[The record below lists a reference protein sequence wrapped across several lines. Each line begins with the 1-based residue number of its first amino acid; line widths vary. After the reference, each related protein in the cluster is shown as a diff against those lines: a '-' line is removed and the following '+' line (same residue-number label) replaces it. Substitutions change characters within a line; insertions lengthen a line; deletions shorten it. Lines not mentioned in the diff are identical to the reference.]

1 MARRVRLRLRTKLF
15 LALGALACLSLALAL
30 AVVRDVTGRRLR
42 EGFAERFTR
51 ARAAFGELEA
61 LRVDAVREEIEALCY
76 SHPQL
81 RPVLSTASVADEDL
95 GFGDPTDAAEP
106 LRDAHLRLLSLLP
119 SVPLAQR
126 SDLFLVASRD
136 AELVYSK
143 TDPDRFGTD
152 LGADAFVQG
161 VLENGGR
168 VGVRVR
174 DGGGAADAELLPAA
188 PDPAVYLVVG
198 ERVVFDDEV
207 HGAVIAGRRLGADL
221 LRRLR
226 EISGLDVALVA
237 GDAVVVS
244 TLADGAARA
253 LGERLGA
260 LPAPSGPEPGSAAE
274 LELGGERFLAAHA
287 EVVSGSSDAG
297 ARFVLLGSL
306 EADLARLAAVE
317 RSLAAIGGL
326 VLAVAVG
333 VAFAL
338 ARGMTRPVAV
348 LGEAARR
355 VGAGELDVAVDVR
368 TGDELEELGAAF
380 GRMVAGL
387 RERDRIRRSFE
398 RHVSPAVAAAILR
411 DPGLAPTAGERRE
424 VTFLFVDVGG
434 FSSLAESATPERVV
448 ALLNEYFDAVC
459 AIVFETGGTVNELR
473 GDGILAFWGAPV
485 ELPDHAARACEAALR
500 CRDRLAR
507 LDAEWVARGLS
518 PRRFRIGLHTGEVVV
533 GEIGTRERAKYGAV
547 GDAVNLASRLEAANK
562 TYGTSILV
570 SEATRVRA
578 GDAFATRELDRVRVA
593 GRETPVRIFE
603 LAGRASSVPEALSA
617 RQRRFEAALASYR
630 ARDFAGALA
639 ALRELW
645 AEDPDDIPT
654 RDLLARAELCCA
666 SPPPPEWDAVHELDA
681 KGAGW
686 PEAARSR

>member
-15 LALGALACLSLALAL
+15 LALGALACLSLVLAL
-30 AVVRDVTGRRLR
+30 GVVRDVTGRRLR
-42 EGFAERFTR
+42 EGFAERFAR

-81 RPVLSTASVADEDL
+81 RPVLSTASVSDEDL
-95 GFGDPTDAAEP
+95 GFGAPADAEP

-143 TDPDRFGTD
+143 TDPGRFGTD

-161 VLENGGR
+161 VLESGAR

-174 DGGGAADAELLPAA
+174 DARGGAGAELLPAA
-188 PDPAVYLVVG
+188 PAPAVYLIVG

-237 GDAVVVS
+237 GDEVVAS
-244 TLADGAARA
+244 TLADAAARA

-260 LPAPSGPEPGSAAE
+260 LPAPGGPGPDPAAE
-274 LELGGERFLAAHA
+274 LELAGERFLAAHA
-287 EVVSGSSDAG
+287 EVVSGSSDGGAG

-306 EADLARLAAVE
+306 GADLARLAAVE
-317 RSLAAIGGL
+317 RSLAAIGAL
-326 VLAVAVG
+326 VLVLAVG

-355 VGAGELDVAVDVR
+355 VGAGDLDVEVDVR

-387 RERDRIRRSFE
+387 RERDQIRRSFE

-411 DPGLAPTAGERRE
+411 DPGLAATAGERRE

-459 AIVFETGGTVNELR
+459 AIVFETEGTVNELR

-485 ELPDHAARACEAALR
+485 ELPDHAVRACEAALR

-507 LDAEWVARGLS
+507 LDAEWVARGLP

-570 SEATRVRA
+570 SEATRERA

-603 LAGRASSVPEALSA
+603 LAGRASSLPEALRA
-617 RQRRFEAALASYR
+617 RQRRFEAALARYR
-630 ARDFAGALA
+630 ARDFAAALA
-639 ALRELW
+639 ALRELR

-654 RDLLARAELCCA
+654 RELLARAELCDA
-666 SPPPPEWDAVHELDA
+666 SPPPPEWDAVHDLDA
-681 KGAGW
+681 K
-686 PEAARSR
+686 